1 MSKIKYNFGAI
12 EGAASDIKSTSGR
25 INGLLQDLKDDIQ
38 PMTASWE
45 GDSATAYIAAQQKW
59 DNAAAELNAVLSTIA
74 TTLSD
79 SNSAMSHVNTQAMN
93 SWG

>member
-1 MSKIKYNFGAI
+1 MSRIKYNFAAI
-12 EGAASDIKSTSGR
+12 EGAAGDIKSTSGR
-25 INGLLQDLKDDIQ
+25 INGLLQDLKGDIQ
-38 PMTASWE
+38 PMTATWE

-59 DNAAAELNAVLSTIA
+59 DNAAAELNTVLATIS

-79 SNSAMSHVNTQAMN
+79 SNSAMSRINTQAMN